1 MNTAALLFYIGR
13 ILIVEALAMIPSM
26 TISLLNGEDMSWR
39 AFIVTIA
46 TLAVIGLAISLP
58 VSKKNRE
65 LHSREGI
72 VIVAISW
79 ILLSVFG
86 AMPFFLS
93 REIPSYIDAF
103 FECVSGLTTTGATI
117 LTDVEALS
125 RGLVFWRSFTHWIG
139 GMGVL
144 VFTLAIMPEAYKS
157 SRTTHTGGGDLL
169 HLVQAETP
177 GPIVGK
183 LVPKTAHT
191 AAILYIIYV
200 GLTLLQIIFLLCGGM
215 PAFDAV
221 MISLGTAG
229 TGGFAVRNAG
239 IAAYS
244 TYCQVVIAIFMVL
257 FGVNFNIYFLILT
270 GNIRRA
276 LKSEEMHVYFGI
288 LFATTAVIA
297 VNVISYF
304 KNIWEAIHH
313 SFFTVSSIITTTGFA
328 TVDFNTWPQFTH
340 YILLFLMVIGGSS
353 GSTAGGIKV
362 IRSMIVTKGAMHSFR
377 SMLHNRRVK
386 VITIDGKAIDESVV
400 SKVNVYLNIYVV
412 LSAISLLILSLDAIS
427 FEESFSSV
435 IACINNVGPGFGR
448 MGAVGNYSTL
458 SNVSKLTLS
467 VDMLLGRLEIY
478 PIIMLF
484 MPSMWR
490 RTG

>member
-1 MNTAALLFYIGR
+1 
-13 ILIVEALAMIPSM
+13 
-26 TISLLNGEDMSWR
+26 
-39 AFIVTIA
+39 
-46 TLAVIGLAISLP
+46 
-58 VSKKNRE
+58 
-65 LHSREGI
+65 
-72 VIVAISW
+72 
-79 ILLSVFG
+79 
-86 AMPFFLS
+86 
-93 REIPSYIDAF
+93 
-103 FECVSGLTTTGATI
+103 
-117 LTDVEALS
+117 
-125 RGLVFWRSFTHWIG
+125 
-139 GMGVL
+139 
-144 VFTLAIMPEAYKS
+144 
-157 SRTTHTGGGDLL
+157 
-169 HLVQAETP
+169 
-177 GPIVGK
+177 
-183 LVPKTAHT
+183 
-191 AAILYIIYV
+191 
-200 GLTLLQIIFLLCGGM
+200 
-215 PAFDAV
+215 
-221 MISLGTAG
+221 
-229 TGGFAVRNAG
+229 
-239 IAAYS
+239 AAYS